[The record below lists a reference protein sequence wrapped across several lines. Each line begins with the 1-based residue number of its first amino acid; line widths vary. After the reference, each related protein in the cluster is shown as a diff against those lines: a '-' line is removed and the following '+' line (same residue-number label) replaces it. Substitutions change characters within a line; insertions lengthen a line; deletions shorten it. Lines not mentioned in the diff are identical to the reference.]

1 MVFADPI
8 RRLLLVAIS
17 IAAAGLLAWYSGIW
31 GEVQRHLTYDS
42 LVSWV
47 GRVGL
52 WGPVLI
58 VGLMAIAVVA
68 SPIPSAPIA
77 LASGAAYGHYFGT
90 GYVVLGAELGAMI
103 AFALSRFLGRD
114 VVRKWFG
121 DRFEVGL
128 LGSQHALMASVFISR
143 LLPFVS
149 FDMISY
155 AAGLSCLHAWR
166 FALAT
171 LAGILPASFVLA
183 HLGYEATS
191 GELGISLWTVFGLG
205 FITLVPIVIGAIRK
219 MASQRPVTKRI
230 DDR

>member
-1 MVFADPI
+1 MPTKPT
-8 RRLLLVAIS
+8 RRLV
-17 IAAAGLLAWYSGIW
+17 IAATVIAATGLLAWYSGIW
-31 GEVQRHLTYDS
+31 GEIQRYLTYDN

-47 GRVGL
+47 GRAGL

-58 VGLMAIAVVA
+58 VGLMAVAVVV
-68 SPIPSAPIA
+68 SPVPSAPIA

-90 GYVVLGAELGAMI
+90 GYVVAGAELGAMI
-103 AFALSRFLGRD
+103 AFALSRLLGRD
-114 VVRKWFG
+114 VIRKWFG
-121 DRFEVGL
+121 DKLDAGL
-128 LGSQHALMASVFISR
+128 LGSQHALMATVFVSR

-155 AAGLSCLHAWR
+155 AAGLSCLQAWR

-171 LAGILPASFVLA
+171 LAGVLPASFVLA

-191 GELGISLWTVFGLG
+191 GEFKMSLWTVVGLG
-205 FITLVPIVIGAIRK
+205 LITLVPVMIGAIRK
-219 MASQRPVTKRI
+219 VALRRPGTRRT